1 MSVEQIH
8 PNAEDTKIVA
18 AHATDDMRPAT
29 DNDDEEGTPTE
40 PLSSYAQDDSAND
53 DSTENSEQQERGL
66 GEIWEGDTQE
76 LSPASVP
83 LSLTRHLQQGF
94 AAEALRDIGKV
105 REVNQDSIFSLITTL
120 PRGSVDQTVGLFIVA
135 DGMGGHE
142 EGEVAS
148 NLTIRS
154 IVDYLFAH
162 FFLPTLND
170 DMTEAMQT
178 LMVSAVEKANHV
190 VWEHAQ
196 QSGTDMGTTCTAAL
210 LTGKALSIAH
220 VGDSRAYLMQDGSML
235 PLTAD
240 HSPVGRLIELGQ
252 LEPSAAREHPLRN
265 QLYRAIGQ
273 DQNVDVDFIYQPLG
287 NSTHI
292 ILCSD
297 GLWGPVLEDDI
308 VDVLN
313 NTTWP
318 KEACQ
323 KLIDMANRNGGEDN
337 ISVVVVTLSI
347 EEHLSDDQEAT

>member
-1 MSVEQIH
+1 MSDEQMH
-8 PNAEDTKIVA
+8 PNAEDSKADA
-18 AHATDDMRPAT
+18 AYAMDDVRHVT
-29 DNDDEEGTPTE
+29 DNDEEEGTPTE
-40 PLSSYAQDDSAND
+40 PLSSYTND
-53 DSTENSEQQERGL
+53 AAAADAAEEETQPERGL
-66 GEIWEGDTQE
+66 GEVWEGDTQE
-76 LSPASVP
+76 LHPASVP

-94 AAEALRDIGKV
+94 AAEALRDIGQV
-105 REVNQDSIFSLITTL
+105 REVNQDSVFSLITTL

-178 LMVSAVEKANHV
+178 LMVSAVEKANQV

-196 QSGTDMGTTCTAAL
+196 KVGADMGTTCTAAL

-220 VGDSRAYLMQDGSML
+220 VGDSRAYLMQADGAML

-287 NSTHI
+287 NGTHVV
-292 ILCSD
+292 LCSD
-297 GLWGPVLEDDI
+297 GLWGPVLEDDM
-308 VDVLN
+308 VEVLS
-313 NTTWP
+313 NTIWP

-323 KLIDMANRNGGEDN
+323 KLVDIANRNGGEDN
-337 ISVVVVTLSI
+337 ISVVVVTLSV
-347 EEHLSDDQEAT
+347 EEPC